1 MNEIRVKI
9 DEMIEELEKMKSS
22 GNEYV
27 TLTIEEA
34 ELEEGIPAHI
44 MLDDSGCVIQYRRR

>member
-1 MNEIRVKI
+1 MNEIRVEI

-22 GNEYV
+22 GNKYV

-34 ELEEGIPAHI
+34 EPEEGIPAHI
-44 MLDDSGCVIQYRRR
+44 MLDDSGCVLRARE